1 MLFVIYSSL
10 FYLFVSTFM
19 FGWLYPEHIPS
30 IFDYHEEMFS
40 RFNEIWFIAIIH
52 SDNALYRQALSK
64 FYLGLKL
71 IEIYLLINDNP

>member
-1 MLFVIYSSL
+1 MLFVICSSL
-10 FYLFVSTFM
+10 FYLLVSTFM
-19 FGWLYPEHIPS
+19 LVGCYPEHIPS